1 MLPQNTNLT
10 YIHYEKNIEFHGKLR
25 AKNCS
30 KVIVGYKYNTV
41 HSWPITVNVCDLQ
54 WIKMIISL
62 LLCNSTTKYCIFK
75 VTLCLV
81 AIETIHYCDS
91 HVYYC
96 KLVTVYCFKFTA
108 VTFFFFFTV
117 FLLQSN
123 PYFSVDALQICR
135 AHTYI
140 QRETIYLPLILII
153 TENVRLFNL
162 FVNTDWCLEQLLTLL
177 NKNIITWD
185 CRYTI
190 VLLCPLKYKLQSCS
204 LFGGWHYPLLTASWK
219 QYPDQEVLFL
229 SLIGEEFDIL
239 GGKLKDK
246 AFWCNCATKRLC
258 EWIDLWK
265 MLCNWSVNP

>member
-108 VTFFFFFTV
+108 VTFFFFFYCILTSV
-117 FLLQSN
+117 KSIFLCRCITDMQSTHVHSKRN
-123 PYFSVDALQICR
+123 HLS
-135 AHTYI
+135 
-140 QRETIYLPLILII
+140 
-153 TENVRLFNL
+153 
-162 FVNTDWCLEQLLTLL
+162 
-177 NKNIITWD
+177 
-185 CRYTI
+185 
-190 VLLCPLKYKLQSCS
+190 
-204 LFGGWHYPLLTASWK
+204 ASHSNHNRK
-219 QYPDQEVLFL
+219 CQV
-229 SLIGEEFDIL
+229 
-239 GGKLKDK
+239 
-246 AFWCNCATKRLC
+246 
-258 EWIDLWK
+258 
-265 MLCNWSVNP
+265 V